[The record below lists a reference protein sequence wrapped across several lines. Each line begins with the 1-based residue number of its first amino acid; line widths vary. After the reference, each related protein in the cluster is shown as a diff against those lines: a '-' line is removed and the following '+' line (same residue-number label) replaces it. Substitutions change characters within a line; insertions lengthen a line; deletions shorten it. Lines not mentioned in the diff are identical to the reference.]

1 MIILDTNV
9 ISEPFKP
16 TPNPAVMAW
25 LDAQEPETLFIT
37 AISLAEMLA
46 GVCKLPEGRRRAE
59 LSDLLGNQTRLVFER
74 RILNFEMQA
83 AEAFGPIHARA
94 STVGNPIAFAD
105 CAIAAIASAHGFI
118 LATRNVRD
126 FKGTGVKI
134 FNPWGAEAGN

>member
-16 TPNPAVMAW
+16 APNLAVMAW

-46 GVCKLPEGRRRAE
+46 GVYKLPEGRRRAE
-59 LSDLLGNQTRLVFER
+59 LSHLVENQTRSVFER
-74 RILNFEMQA
+74 RILDFEMQA
-83 AEAFGPIHARA
+83 VEAFGPVHASA
-94 STVGNPIAFAD
+94 YAAGNPIAFAD

-134 FNPWGAEAGN
+134 VNPWESEVSS